1 MAIRACLSP
10 QLVAEFD
17 AEWDSALEKAKASK
31 DLAGVHSLLHKWR
44 HLTYPEMTHPGSYS
58 RLLGKAEQILRTG
71 ENSTAG
77 SFQDMQAFI
86 RERLGR

>member
-1 MAIRACLSP
+1 MPSGT
-10 QLVAEFD
+10 
-17 AEWDSALEKAKASK
+17 ALWRRRSLK

-77 SFQDMQAFI
+77 SFQDMQALI

>member
-1 MAIRACLSP
+1 MGQRSG
-10 QLVAEFD
+10 EG
-17 AEWDSALEKAKASK
+17 EASK

-44 HLTYPEMTHPGSYS
+44 HLAYSEMTHLGSYS

-77 SFQDMQAFI
+77 SFQDMQALI